1 MKVSRAVSCISAMP
15 NLTDITEDEKHEL
28 WNFLNRPVRCG
39 LTRQMARLRLA
50 TECGVYPEH
59 LDSVIGSKSIV
70 EALIW
75 ESSDSKSTGM
85 TLEQVASFFSAD
97 DFKLLSLCQ
106 ALDSDEA
113 EFVWRWA
120 FGERWRSVVNRMKKW
135 MGDDVQNDLGEHRLK
150 PWKETTTKIP
160 NEWWMVED
168 YTTLRLAIP
177 ERKGSFIE
185 PSNCFQWIIYHRNGR
200 IDGELTSDY
209 LNTDVLWSNPK
220 WIWKNPNSYDVW
232 GYPNLIHLEPPSDRS
247 WAESVQL
254 MQLHPR
260 GALLIRDDDDY
271 YLLTSGTTSLYGQ
284 ILRVRKLNDKY
295 YELEIGF
302 LDGDTTVEVT
312 SIVLPEMPFA
322 LEQEFGR
329 IGVRYNYGRS
339 WHVVEASLVACV
351 ALIWNPDNQ
360 WHLRFVGIESEMGAS
375 DVSQLLDYQMLMGV
389 LDE

>member
-1 MKVSRAVSCISAMP
+1 MKISRAVSCISAMP

-28 WNFLNRPVRCG
+28 WNFLNRPVRCP

-50 TECGVYPEH
+50 TECGVYPEI

-85 TLEQVASFFSAD
+85 TLEQVVAFFSAD
-97 DFKLLSLCQ
+97 DFKLLPLCH

-120 FGERWRSVVNRMKKW
+120 FNERWRSVVSRMKKW
-135 MGDDVQNDLGEHRLK
+135 MGVNIEEGLGEHRLK

-160 NEWWMVED
+160 KEWWLVED
-168 YTTLRLAIP
+168 YTTLRLAMP
-177 ERKGSFIE
+177 D
-185 PSNCFQWIIYHRNGR
+185 FQWIIYHRNGR
-200 IDGELTSDY
+200 IDGELTPVY
-209 LNTDVLWSNPK
+209 QNTDVIWSNPK
-220 WIWKNPNSYDVW
+220 WIWKNRNL

-260 GALLIRDDDDY
+260 GALLIRDDDY

-284 ILRVRKLNDKY
+284 ILRVRKLNDTY
-295 YELEIGF
+295 YELEVGF

-322 LEQEFGR
+322 LQQEFGR

-351 ALIWNPDNQ
+351 ALVWNPDNE

-375 DVSQLLDYQMLMGV
+375 DVSQLLDYQMLMGEF
-389 LDE
+389 DE